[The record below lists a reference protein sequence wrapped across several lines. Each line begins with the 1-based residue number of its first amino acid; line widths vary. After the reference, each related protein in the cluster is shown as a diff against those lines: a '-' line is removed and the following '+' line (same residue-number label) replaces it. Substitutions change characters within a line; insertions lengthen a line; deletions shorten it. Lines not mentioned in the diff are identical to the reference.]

1 MNQKPAL
8 WKSGIAIVAV
18 LLLSALLLAACGS
31 QPASQTVLKPSNPGG
46 TGDAVNLTGDATAGA
61 AVFTTNCVACHGDQ
75 GKGGIPNPGSDNGT
89 VPTLNPIAAGLKNS
103 DAKVFAANL
112 DLFIEHGSTPK
123 GSSPAL
129 QMKAFG
135 DQKLLTSQQ
144 IADVIAYVIS
154 LNK

>member
-1 MNQKPAL
+1 MNLKPVF
-8 WKSGIAIVAV
+8 WKTWGAVIVV
-18 LLLSALLLAACGS
+18 LVFSAFVLVACS
-31 QPASQTVLKPSNPGG
+31 SPSASSNVLKPSNAGG

-61 AVFTTNCVACHGDQ
+61 TVFTTNCVACHGDQ
-75 GKGGIPNPGSDNGT
+75 GKAGIANPGSDKGN
-89 VPTLNPIAAGLKNS
+89 VPNLNPVDPALKNA

-129 QMKAFG
+129 QMKAWG